1 MAGAPAKLGWK
12 IFGGVSAAIAGV
24 AARRLLTTVWTKATG
39 RTPPSNP
46 ESPTTTMAEAM
57 GWAVLSGV
65 AIGVARVFA
74 MRKAAETWRRS
85 TGSLPPGLE
94 TVE

>member
-1 MAGAPAKLGWK
+1 
-12 IFGGVSAAIAGV
+12 
-24 AARRLLTTVWTKATG
+24 
-39 RTPPSNP
+39 
-46 ESPTTTMAEAM
+46 
-57 GWAVLSGV
+57 VLSGV